1 MRKKFLVALIVV
13 LMVFIGF
20 TGVEWYTEPP
30 AFHSSPKLTAYYITM
45 MDNRT
50 FNPYPTALDIHT
62 FYNFS
67 FDGNH
72 ISLGYAFYPDGGATV
87 ENYSGGNINDASVFF
102 IVQVWIASKT
112 LSFPYTGISLI
123 PYAASMETNGT
134 FLKNVVQTPSTNILP
149 YMSKQSY
156 DNHTTTF
163 GFQWGVG
170 PGQPWD
176 NLTDYMNAGTYA
188 FNFTFSILPVFEIGP
203 YHMNGPI
210 QTIRDQWVQTYLL

>member
-1 MRKKFLVALIVV
+1 MRKKILIAITISII
-13 LMVFIGF
+13 VFAGF
-20 TGVEWYTEPP
+20 TGLEWYTEPP
-30 AFHSSPKLTAYYITM
+30 AFHSSPHLTSYYITYWY
-45 MDNRT
+45 
-50 FNPYPTALDIHT
+50 NPKFAPYKPLLDINT

-67 FDGNH
+67 FKGNQ
-72 ISLGYAFYPDGGATV
+72 ISLGYSIVPDGGV
-87 ENYSGGNINDASVFF
+87 SLENYSGGNINDASVFF

-156 DNHTTTF
+156 DNHTTTV
-163 GFQWGVG
+163 GFQGGVG